1 MEKRVLFKWI
11 FCLLGIALLFACS
24 EDYEE
29 LTEVD
34 DLIEIE
40 NIQIKN
46 GILVFPNHKILKNV
60 INGKE
65 ISYADYVSR
74 FKSQQQMF
82 EDVVV
87 AESKQM
93 DYLDTLSG
101 ESLEKALKHSTLY
114 ETALKEGLIKEVL
127 YSDGTSS
134 YDYNLAVPYYS
145 SVINKDG
152 FFAVQDT
159 LYQIT
164 GNRVKMWIGA
174 DLEKI
179 DVLAKSA
186 NSDISRNIFVFDYMK
201 GQNFTFENSNSL
213 SRISFPAPPSAIRKG
228 VVQYLNRPGFDGIV
242 PFDGRFIVA
251 FVDQIGL
258 ALPNY
263 TRDLYIQVVCQKKVN
278 GTNSYGFY
286 GCSFNL
292 FFYVKTETDG
302 VISDIINL
310 GASGICSNVYYT
322 FYPSFSLLAEGKMQQ
337 VTDEPYAYI
346 LYAEF
351 STMAKINFVDVTD
364 GMNKDVNAQGM
375 FKMERSSIKNQFF
388 YEIISE
394 HSQWLD
400 TVIE

>member
-127 YSDGTSS
+127 C
-134 YDYNLAVPYYS
+134 
-145 SVINKDG
+145 IRRR
-152 FFAVQDT
+152 Q
-159 LYQIT
+159 
-164 GNRVKMWIGA
+164 R
-174 DLEKI
+174 
-179 DVLAKSA
+179 SA
-186 NSDISRNIFVFDYMK
+186 
-201 GQNFTFENSNSL
+201 
-213 SRISFPAPPSAIRKG
+213 
-228 VVQYLNRPGFDGIV
+228 
-242 PFDGRFIVA
+242 
-251 FVDQIGL
+251 
-258 ALPNY
+258 
-263 TRDLYIQVVCQKKVN
+263 
-278 GTNSYGFY
+278 
-286 GCSFNL
+286 
-292 FFYVKTETDG
+292 
-302 VISDIINL
+302 
-310 GASGICSNVYYT
+310 
-322 FYPSFSLLAEGKMQQ
+322 
-337 VTDEPYAYI
+337 
-346 LYAEF
+346 
-351 STMAKINFVDVTD
+351 
-364 GMNKDVNAQGM
+364 
-375 FKMERSSIKNQFF
+375 
-388 YEIISE
+388 
-394 HSQWLD
+394 QWLNLL
-400 TVIE
+400 I